1 MWLGQAEWTIY
12 FLDVSHHHLWVKKK
26 QQEVL
31 DSTPEQ
37 PGKHV

>member
-26 QQEVL
+26 QEVL